1 MGKPAVIHIRMLYKS
16 KFNFSGERFMTRQFF
31 AYLFE
36 SVFVAVFDQ
45 VDIAFGNGI
54 NIDSIVALST
64 FTVITWV
71 IHHLAQIGTY
81 TYRMWQKRLWTCQL
95 VSSVASVITS
105 VIVFFCSDY
114 IVRIWHLT
122 EPQYALCAACL
133 RVYAIG
139 LPFIQFGDFLDVY
152 LLFQSKVKTLM
163 TGNILFYLCLVLTDL
178 WCVKTGKS
186 LHWLIL
192 CTVASYILYDIY
204 LFFFSGVRYE
214 KEAPAVEYIKPCI
227 RHGSNILFD
236 KLAGK
241 VATIYY
247 GIMASGM
254 GTMSYAVHSVC
265 YAVCVFGE
273 SYTNSF
279 NTFQIV
285 QQKQA
290 REERRYFLKSALLK
304 RYGWRL
310 TLLYAAAIPVITW
323 VIKGD
328 IAFGLVIGWVWV
340 YCSDHFSLLFY
351 ESNKAYLEV
360 QEASKYLKYGGL
372 IGGAIRILFV
382 FICMPFHL
390 GLFPFAVACTVDFG
404 ARALYYGLCARH
416 VHKKCASCKS
426 GRGL

>member
-1 MGKPAVIHIRMLYKS
+1 MGKPAVIYPDEFGLI
-16 KFNFSGERFMTRQFF
+16 FFSGEFYDTTIFC
-31 AYLFE
+31 LF
-36 SVFVAVFDQ
+36 
-45 VDIAFGNGI
+45 
-54 NIDSIVALST
+54 
-64 FTVITWV
+64 
-71 IHHLAQIGTY
+71 
-81 TYRMWQKRLWTCQL
+81 
-95 VSSVASVITS
+95 TS
-105 VIVFFCSDY
+105 VIVFVCSDF
-114 IVRIWHLT
+114 IVRLWSLT
-122 EPQYALCAACL
+122 EPQYVLCATCL

-139 LPFIQFGDFLDVY
+139 LVFIQFGDFLDIY
-152 LLFQSKVKTLM
+152 LLFQGKVKELM
-163 TGNILFYLCLVLTDL
+163 TGNILFYFCLVLTDL
-178 WCVKTGKS
+178 WCVKTSKS
-186 LHWLIL
+186 LPWLIL

-204 LFFFSGVRYE
+204 LFFFSGIRHVSE
-214 KEAPAVEYIKPCI
+214 PVLPEFIKPCV
-227 RHGSNILFD
+227 RHGFNILFD

-273 SYTNSF
+273 SFTNSF

-310 TLLYAAAIPVITW
+310 TLMYAAAIPVITW

-382 FICMPFHL
+382 FICMSFHL

>member
-1 MGKPAVIHIRMLYKS
+1 
-16 KFNFSGERFMTRQFF
+16 MTRQFF

-64 FTVITWV
+64 YIVITWV

-81 TYRMWQKRLWTCQL
+81 TYRMWQNRLWTCQL

-105 VIVFFCSDY
+105 TIVFFCSDY

-152 LLFQSKVKTLM
+152 LLFQSKVKILM
-163 TGNILFYLCLVLTDL
+163 LGDFLFYICLVLTDL
-178 WCVKTGKS
+178 WCVRTGKS
-186 LHWLIL
+186 LPWLIV
-192 CTVASYILYDIY
+192 CTVISQILYDIY
-204 LFFFSGVRYE
+204 LFLFSGVRHE

-236 KLAGK
+236 KLTGK

-247 GIMASGM
+247 GIMASNM

-265 YAVCVFGE
+265 YSVCVFGE
-273 SYTNSF
+273 SFTNSF

-285 QQKQA
+285 RQKLA
-290 REERRYFLKSALLK
+290 RKEHRYFLKSALLK

-310 TLLYAAAIPVITW
+310 TLMYAAVIPVITW
-323 VIKGD
+323 IIKGD
-328 IAFGLVIGWVWV
+328 VAFGSVIGWVWV

-351 ESNKAYLEV
+351 ESNKAYLEA

-372 IGGAIRILFV
+372 VGGAIRILFV
-382 FICMPFHL
+382 FVGTSLHL
-390 GLFPFAVACTVDFG
+390 GLFPFAIACTVDFG
-404 ARALYYGLCARH
+404 ARALYYGLCARR
-416 VHKKCASCKS
+416 VSKKQYHTN
-426 GRGL
+426 RGGL